1 MNEITPKLTCRAP
14 TRGLPVMLAGLSACV
29 ISITG
34 CTAVSVGV
42 SDGVPIEQIVTAGRS
57 VSSQPYQLRPGDDV
71 TVRFYYN
78 PQLDEDLRVRP
89 DGRISLSL
97 VGELQAAG
105 KRPDQLSADVTD
117 AYSHYFVKSNAV
129 VILRHSADD
138 VVFVAGEVRNPG
150 QFNIEQGARMVLD
163 CLALSGGVTDS
174 ATLRSVILVR
184 RSGDAQHPLV
194 TELNLSRALSG
205 SDAGQNIAL
214 APGDLVYIPKSG
226 LADTNLA
233 IHLFLLNNLNLSTS
247 GSAGFSHAF

>member
-1 MNEITPKLTCRAP
+1 
-14 TRGLPVMLAGLSACV
+14 MLMSFFTLMSA
-29 ISITG
+29 G

-42 SDGVPIEQIVTAGRS
+42 HDSAPIKDMVDSERTLH
-57 VSSQPYQLRPGDDV
+57 SQLYAIKPGDDI

-97 VGELQAAG
+97 VGELTAAG
-105 KRPDQLSADVTD
+105 KLPEQLSSDITT

-138 VVFVAGEVRNPG
+138 VVFIAGEVRAP
-150 QFNIEQGARMVLD
+150 QQISIEQGPRHVLD
-163 CLALSGGVTDS
+163 CLAISGGVTDN

-184 RSGDAQHPLV
+184 RSTDRQHPLV
-194 TELNLSRALSG
+194 TELDLSDALSG
-205 SDAGQNIAL
+205 SDSAQNL
-214 APGDLVYIPKSG
+214 VLLPGDLIYVPKSG

-233 IHLFLLNNLNLSTS
+233 IHLFLLNNLNLST
-247 GSAGFSHAF
+247 GASASASHSF